1 MRLFIGLPGPFGVI
15 VGGGRRRAYTHTQV
29 HGPGSKGLFWHPGT
43 PPDSGFV
50 FGSIYM
56 AFLALSVA
64 WNLLLIAVALVIG
77 IVVSPY
83 VLTRWV
89 LRKFGVRAGT
99 ETRTTRRARLDARIP
114 TRESDAARQ
123 DRLRREAA
131 AYEIRE
137 AVRRQVQEAADRVSS
152 RRPE

>member
-1 MRLFIGLPGPFGVI
+1 MRLFIGLPGPFGLI

-43 PPDSGFV
+43 PPDSGFI

-64 WNLLLIAVALVIG
+64 WNLLVIAVALLVG
-77 IVVSPY
+77 IVAAPY

-89 LRKFGVRAGT
+89 LRKFGVGAGT

-114 TRESDAARQ
+114 TRENDAARQ
-123 DRLRREAA
+123 RRLRAEAA
-131 AYEIRE
+131 SWEQDQRIR
-137 AVRRQVQEAADRVSS
+137 AAADVSS
-152 RRPE
+152 R

>member
-64 WNLLLIAVALVIG
+64 WNLLVIAMALVI
-77 IVVSPY
+77 SPY

-123 DRLRREAA
+123 RRLRAEVASWEQDQR
-131 AYEIRE
+131 I
-137 AVRRQVQEAADRVSS
+137 ADVSS
-152 RRPE
+152 R